1 MVREVYQI
9 LLKNYGEQN
18 WWPAE
23 TPFEVC
29 VGALLTQNTS
39 WRNVEKA
46 ISNLKGCKLLSPEKI
61 LECQIEVLEEL
72 IRPAGFY
79 RQKAKY
85 LKNLSSFILKV
96 GGIEKLRKRELQ
108 ALREELLNLKGVGK
122 ETADSILLYA
132 LEKPIFVVDAY
143 TKRLFYRLG
152 ILNSENEN
160 YEKVRE
166 IAENSFSNESNK
178 LKIFKEFHALIV
190 EHCKTTCRK
199 KPLCNDCCLSKLCKG
214 VKWTGKI

>member
-1 MVREVYQI
+1 MLREVYQI
-9 LLKNYGEQN
+9 LLESYGEQN

-29 VGALLTQNTS
+29 VGVLLTQNTA

-46 ISNLKGCKLLSPEKI
+46 ISNLKGHKLLTPEGI
-61 LECQIEVLEEL
+61 LECQKELLEEL

-85 LKNLSSFILKV
+85 LKNFCSYLVSSGGLENLKRK
-96 GGIEKLRKRELQ
+96 KLEN
-108 ALREELLNLKGVGK
+108 LRNELLKLKGIGK

-132 LEKPIFVVDAY
+132 LEKPVFVVDAY

-152 ILNSENEN
+152 ILKTEKEN
-160 YEKVRE
+160 YEKVRRIVE
-166 IAENSFSNESNK
+166 ASFSRESDK

-190 EHCKTTCRK
+190 EHCKATCRK
-199 KPLCNDCCLSKLCKG
+199 KPLCNSCCLLKLCRY
-214 VKWTGKI
+214 VKI

>member
-1 MVREVYQI
+1 MLREVYQK
-9 LLKNYGEQN
+9 LLKSYGEQN

-29 VGALLTQNTS
+29 VGALLTQNTA

-46 ISNLKGCKLLSPEKI
+46 ISNLKRRKLLTPEKI
-61 LECQIEVLEEL
+61 LECREELLEEL

-85 LKNLSSFILKV
+85 LKNFCNFIINSGGLENLKRK
-96 GGIEKLRKRELQ
+96 ELETLRG
-108 ALREELLNLKGVGK
+108 ELLKLKGIGK

-132 LEKPIFVVDAY
+132 LEKPVFVVDAY

-152 ILNSENEN
+152 ILQREKEN

-166 IAENSFSNESNK
+166 IVEVSFSCEPDR
-178 LKIFKEFHALIV
+178 LKTFKEFHALIV
-190 EHCKTTCRK
+190 EHCKAACRK
-199 KPLCNDCCLSKLCKG
+199 KPLCNNCCLWELCRYA
-214 VKWTGKI
+214 KI

>member
-1 MVREVYQI
+1 MVGKVYQI
-9 LLKNYGEQN
+9 LLESYGEQN

-29 VGALLTQNTS
+29 IGALLTQNTS
-39 WRNVEKA
+39 WKNVEKA
-46 ISNLKGCKLLSPEKI
+46 ISNLKRHELLTPEKI
-61 LECQIEVLEEL
+61 LECRKELLEEL

-79 RQKAKY
+79 RRKAEY
-85 LKNLSSFILKV
+85 LKNFCKFIVETGGLEELKRR
-96 GGIEKLRKRELQ
+96 KLKRV
-108 ALREELLNLKGVGK
+108 REELLKLKGIGK

-152 ILNSENEN
+152 ILQKERENH
-160 YEKVRE
+160 EKVRE
-166 IAENSFSNESNK
+166 RVETSFSHVLEK

-190 EHCKTTCRK
+190 EHCKTTCRR
-199 KPLCNDCCLSKLCKG
+199 KPLCNHCCLLGFCRYA
-214 VKWTGKI
+214 KI